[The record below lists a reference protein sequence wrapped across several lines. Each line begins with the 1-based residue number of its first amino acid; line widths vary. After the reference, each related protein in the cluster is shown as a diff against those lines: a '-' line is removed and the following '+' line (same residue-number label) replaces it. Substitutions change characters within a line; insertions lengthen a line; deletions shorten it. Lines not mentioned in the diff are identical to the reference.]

1 MSDADPAATRPPVDL
16 SIPGLAE
23 AVEIGAGGF
32 GVVYRAAEVDL
43 SRTVAVKILA
53 ANLDEAGRDRFDRER
68 RAMGTLSGHPNIVT
82 VYRGGYT
89 PAGQPY
95 LVMEYLDRGSLAD
108 HLRSAGTVLWTD
120 TLTVGVQLAGALE
133 TAHRAGVLHRDIKPG
148 NILLSRLGSAKL
160 CDFGIARLQGAFETR
175 SSTVTASLAHAP
187 PEVVD
192 GRRPDARSD
201 VYSLASTL
209 YELVTGRP
217 PFVQP
222 TDESMVQILNRIH
235 TAAVPPVDESVLPAP
250 LFRAIETAMAK
261 DPDARPPSA
270 LAFGQ
275 LLVEV
280 QYQVGLPATPIPIED
295 TTAASAAGLLGGPV
309 TSPPFPVPGGTSPTP
324 GVTGPPGVP
333 GYGPAVTSGGT
344 PGGPAVSGGV
354 AATGGSPPGV
364 VTTGPGLP
372 GAGQLPGGGTGGVP
386 VGADAGTTSGVGTA
400 PVRPGRPRWLAPAAA
415 VAALA
420 LVGALLMWRASA
432 GNDETAD
439 TTGVSTGSATT
450 EPDATASSAGATTEP
465 PLAPG
470 GSAGLPGT
478 GVTLTEG
485 ERYTSYQELA
495 DVTDSIRIKVPA
507 EWNDKLRDVG
517 SNGLPY
523 LAAAPQLEGAFFDA
537 LTGPGVSV
545 EVFDKT
551 RVPNE
556 MLDEA
561 RARSEALVSQ
571 CDAPESSRFVVPYP
585 GRFEVFRNCGSTST
599 ALVHVAVV
607 NGDDKMSALLTL
619 QAPTGKDLDALTT
632 IVGSLVLTRSYP

>member
-1 MSDADPAATRPPVDL
+1 MSDVDPATARPPVDL

-32 GVVYRAAEVDL
+32 GVVYRAAEADL

-108 HLRSAGTVLWTD
+108 HLRSAGAVGWHD
-120 TLTVGVQLAGALE
+120 VLTVGVQLAGALE

-175 SSTVTASLAHAP
+175 SATVTASLAHAP

-235 TAAVPPVDESVLPAP
+235 TAPVPPVDESLLPGP

-261 DPDARPPSA
+261 DPGVRPPSA

-275 LLVEV
+275 LLVQV
-280 QYQVGLPATPIPIED
+280 QQQIGLPPTPIPIED
-295 TTAASAAGLLGGPV
+295 TTAASAAGLLGGPA
-309 TSPPFPVPGGTSPTP
+309 TSPPFPVPGGNTGTPTP
-324 GVTGPPGVP
+324 GVTGGGGGPN
-333 GYGPAVTSGGT
+333 PAVT
-344 PGGPAVSGGV
+344 GGP
-354 AATGGSPPGV
+354 PPG
-364 VTTGPGLP
+364 TTGPGQLTG
-372 GAGQLPGGGTGGVP
+372 GAPGTGGVP
-386 VGADAGTTSGVGTA
+386 TTGELGFGTPPGVPPARRGA
-400 PVRPGRPRWLAPAAA
+400 PRWLAPAAA
-415 VAALA
+415 LAALV
-420 LVGALLMWRASA
+420 LVGAFLTWRASA
-432 GNDETAD
+432 GGDPTDD
-439 TTGVSTGSATT
+439 TTGVSTASSTT
-450 EPDATASSAGATTEP
+450 DGGTTASSAGATTEP
-465 PLAPG
+465 PLVEG
-470 GSAGLPGT
+470 GSPGLPDT
-478 GVTLTEG
+478 GNTLAAADK
-485 ERYTSYQELA
+485 YTSYQDLA
-495 DVTDSIRIKVPA
+495 DTTDSIRISVPQ
-507 EWNDKLRDVG
+507 EWTVDIERGPGQNKL
-517 SNGLPY
+517 PF
-523 LAAAPQLEGAFFDA
+523 LAAAPKLDGAFFDSLSGA
-537 LTGPGVSV
+537 GVSV
-545 EVFDKT
+545 EVFDKA
-551 RVPNE
+551 RAPKEV
-556 MLDEA
+556 LDEA
-561 RARSEALVSQ
+561 RDRSEAIVSQ
-571 CDAPESSRFVVPYP
+571 CDAPVARRFVTPYP
-585 GRFEVFRNCGSTST
+585 GRFEVFANCGPNKT

-607 NGDDKMSALLTL
+607 NADDKVSALLTL
-619 QAPTGKDLDALTT
+619 QAPTKKDLDAFST
-632 IVGSLVLTRSYP
+632 IVGSLVLTRSYL

>member
-1 MSDADPAATRPPVDL
+1 VSDADPASTRPPVDL

-23 AVEIGAGGF
+23 AVEIGSGGF
-32 GVVYRAAEVDL
+32 GVVYRAAEADL

-108 HLRSAGTVLWTD
+108 HLRSAGTVSWTD

-235 TAAVPPVDESVLPAP
+235 TAAVPPVDESLLPGP

-261 DPDARPPSA
+261 DPAARPSSA

-275 LLVEV
+275 LLVQV
-280 QYQVGLPATPIPIED
+280 QHQIGLPPTPIPIED

-309 TSPPFPVPGGTSPTP
+309 TSPPFPVTGGTVPTP
-324 GVTGPPGVP
+324 AATGAP
-333 GYGPAVTSGGT
+333 GT
-344 PGGPAVSGGV
+344 PGSTPAATGAPGTPGSTPAV
-354 AATGGSPPGV
+354 TGGSPPAL
-364 VTTGPGLP
+364 TTGPGTP
-372 GAGQLPGGGTGGVP
+372 ATGQLPGGGTGVVP
-386 VGADAGTTSGVGTA
+386 VTGGLSTQTGPPPVG
-400 PVRPGRPRWLAPAAA
+400 RGRPPLWLAPAAA
-415 VAALA
+415 VAALV
-420 LVGALLMWRASA
+420 LVGALLMWRAS
-432 GNDETAD
+432 GGSDETDD
-439 TTGVSTGSATT
+439 TTEVSTASPVTDPGG
-450 EPDATASSAGATTEP
+450 TASSAGATTEP
-465 PLAPG
+465 PLTPG

-478 GVTLTEG
+478 GSTLAEG
-485 ERYTSYQELA
+485 EKYASYRELA
-495 DVTDSIRIKVPA
+495 DTTDSIRIKVPD
-507 EWNDKLRDVG
+507 EWTVDTLRRPG
-517 SNGLPY
+517 TNGLPY
-523 LAAAPQLEGAFFDA
+523 LAAAPQLEGAFFDS
-537 LTGPGVSV
+537 LTGAGVSV
-545 EVFDKT
+545 EVFDQA
-551 RVPNE
+551 RVPKD

-561 RARSEALVSQ
+561 RAGSAALVKQ

-585 GRFEVFRNCGSTST
+585 GRFEVFRNCGRTGT
-599 ALVHVAVV
+599 ALVRVAVV
-607 NGDDKMSALLTL
+607 NGDDKVSALLTL
-619 QAPTGKDLDALTT
+619 QAPSRKDLDAFPT